1 MNLVD
6 KTTRCC
12 GCVPLRGGVI
22 FITIFSLVG
31 LTYIVLTDVLYVLSN
46 DYSIGRIVDL
56 IISALFLPVI
66 IFGLFVTCFEKKSY
80 LLRIYSILYNA
91 FAVIEIL
98 DSLVSIILI
107 IAYRNT
113 IVSDCYASNLNVN
126 CDREY
131 NRLEAQVILV
141 NVLVILFMIHF
152 ALVIA
157 AYAVRRKNKEE
168 KASSTNIASESN
180 DGTPP
185 HKILE
190 SNDSSANDVLRS
202 VSAKC

>member
-1 MNLVD
+1 MQVATLQHIKGAKID
-6 KTTRCC
+6 K
-12 GCVPLRGGVI
+12 GI
-22 FITIFSLVG
+22 DEN
-31 LTYIVLTDVLYVLSN
+31 YN
-46 DYSIGRIVDL
+46 NIGTVVDL

-98 DSLVSIILI
+98 DSLVAIFLI
-107 IAYRNT
+107 IAYRSPVVNE
-113 IVSDCYASNLNVN
+113 CYASNLNIN

-131 NRLEAQVILV
+131 NRLEAQVILI
-141 NVLVILFMIHF
+141 NVLIIFFMTHF

-157 AYAVRRKNKEE
+157 AYAARRKNKEG
-168 KASSTNIASESN
+168 KASSTNNALESN
-180 DGTPP
+180 DATPP

-190 SNDSSANDVLRS
+190 NNDSSAHDVLRS
-202 VSAKC
+202 VPAKC